1 MSSGGEYV
9 KYNTPT
15 RFKTAPLRDPYKKV
29 VSRAL
34 TKRAGKAQNRQSGN
48 NQNISSMRSK
58 LKKEQARKKD
68 LEHKLQ
74 IALAQKHRKH
84 RVINAKVQDKRKRER
99 IFYEKNASAS
109 KGYGG

>member
-34 TKRAGKAQNRQSGN
+34 TKRAGKAQNGN

-68 LEHKLQ
+68 LEQKLQ
-74 IALAQKHRKH
+74 IALAQNTGSIVSSMPK
-84 RVINAKVQDKRKRER
+84 
-99 IFYEKNASAS
+99 SATLMRFVVTS
-109 KGYGG
+109 LTRTFSSFKSRW